1 MAFRR
6 GAGDAPAERDA
17 SPSSRAV
24 FSVLL
29 ATQECVLEVVLRD
42 ILAESDSGEAG
53 ERIVHA
59 GPQPGVDDLGA
70 EVVDRVE
77 MPNCVQVAGGT
88 RGGEAVGG
96 EGDLAGG
103 GGGRGYPGLRPRHR
117 PRRGRVPGVG
127 RGGGG

>member
-42 ILAESDSGEAG
+42 VLAESDSGEAR

-70 EVVDRVE
+70 ELVDRDE
-77 MPNCVQVAGGT
+77 MPDCVQVAGRT
-88 RGGEAVGG
+88 RGVEAV
-96 EGDLAGG
+96 DVTVDQAG
-103 GGGRGYPGLRPRHR
+103 PDE
-117 PRRGRVPGVG
+117 RREY
-127 RGGGG
+127 

>member
-24 FSVLL
+24 FSVFL
-29 ATQECVLEVVLRD
+29 AAQECVLEVVLRD
-42 ILAESDSGEAG
+42 VLAESDSGEAG

-88 RGGEAVGG
+88 PGVEALEVGGGLARARGG
-96 EGDLAGG
+96 
-103 GGGRGYPGLRPRHR
+103 
-117 PRRGRVPGVG
+117 RR
-127 RGGGG
+127 

>member
-42 ILAESDSGEAG
+42 VLAESDSGEAG

-77 MPNCVQVAGGT
+77 MPNCVQVARRT
-88 RGGEAVGG
+88 RGAEAVDV
-96 EGDLAGG
+96 DLELVRAEESREHLGLRRRPRTW
-103 GGGRGYPGLRPRHR
+103 RGPRPGL
-117 PRRGRVPGVG
+117 
-127 RGGGG
+127 

>member
-24 FSVLL
+24 RSVFL
-29 ATQECVLEVVLRD
+29 AAQECVLEVVLCD
-42 ILAESDSGEAG
+42 VLAESDSGEAG

-88 RGGEAVGG
+88 RGVEAVGV
-96 EGDLAGG
+96 EVDLAGAEEG
-103 GGGRGYPGLRPRHR
+103 
-117 PRRGRVPGVG
+117 
-127 RGGGG
+127 